1 MSKNSG
7 IPGKTVPQA
16 RRAEGARNRQLD
28 RALRTTEQQLALL
41 DQRPGR
47 SARERARLA
56 VSA

>member
-7 IPGKTVPQA
+7 VPGKTVPQA
-16 RRAEGARNRQLD
+16 IRAEAARNRQLD
-28 RALRTTEQQLALL
+28 RALRTAEQQIALL
-41 DQRPGR
+41 DQRPGQ